1 MKLNKDY
8 IINFI
13 STQKPELQRKYGI
26 KRIGLFGSYAR
37 DYAKKDSD
45 IDIVVEL
52 EKPDL
57 FMMIGVKQFLEDSLG
72 THVDIVRLRDKMNL
86 ALRKR
91 IEKDAIYVWF
101 RISERYSEKYSLG
114 NRSNQSLLMN
124 YPEINWKQA
133 KGMRDII
140 THH

>member
-91 IEKDAIYVWF
+91 IEKDAIYV
-101 RISERYSEKYSLG
+101 
-114 NRSNQSLLMN
+114 
-124 YPEINWKQA
+124 
-133 KGMRDII
+133 
-140 THH
+140 